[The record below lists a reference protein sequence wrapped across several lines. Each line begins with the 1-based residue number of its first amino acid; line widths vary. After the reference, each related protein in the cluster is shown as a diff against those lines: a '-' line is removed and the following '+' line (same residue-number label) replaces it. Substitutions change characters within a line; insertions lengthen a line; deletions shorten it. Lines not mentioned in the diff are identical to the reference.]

1 MKVGIL
7 MKQNKPKYNKTTTC
21 DFCGKKA
28 KTRITHYGTREC
40 YNRLICEAC
49 DKRLNNDA
57 K

>member
-1 MKVGIL
+1 ME
-7 MKQNKPKYNKTTTC
+7 QNKLKYNKATTC